1 MAILNPEHLL
11 EQAEKLVAPPA
22 AGPPRQVDL
31 RRAISSA
38 YYGLFHFALTE
49 VADEFVGATQRT
61 SSRYTLVYRSI
72 DHRALKELC
81 NEVRKQTPPSKYAAY
96 LPAGGFDQN
105 VQIFAAAA
113 VDLQEKRHNADYNPQ
128 QRYTT
133 FDAKLAIETARNA
146 VLSFQRA
153 NLELRKAFLTLLLC
167 PPRA

>member
-31 RRAISSA
+31 RRAISTA
-38 YYGLFHFALTE
+38 YYGLFHFMLTA
-49 VADEFVGATQRT
+49 VADEFVGVTQRA

-72 DHRALKELC
+72 DHRGLKDLC
-81 NEVRKQTPPSKYAAY
+81 SEIRKRTPSSKYAAY
-96 LPAGGFDQN
+96 LPVGGFDQN
-105 VQIFAAAA
+105 VQIFAASA

-128 QRYTT
+128 HRYTT

-146 VLSFQRA
+146 IQSFQQADGERRRA
-153 NLELRKAFLTLLLC
+153 FVTLLLC